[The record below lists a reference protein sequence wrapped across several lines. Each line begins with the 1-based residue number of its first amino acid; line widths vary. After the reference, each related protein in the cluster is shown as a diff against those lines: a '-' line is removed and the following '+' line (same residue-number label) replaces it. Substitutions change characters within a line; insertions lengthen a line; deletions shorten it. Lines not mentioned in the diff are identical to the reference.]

1 MKGKGL
7 IKFFAVVLLIVS
19 IYQLSFTFVAR
30 KVESF
35 AREQAEKP
43 YKHLL
48 DPQYIQQQFGDDKA
62 KAIEFI
68 DSIQS
73 LIKKRERKILDSL
86 RDEIVYNLGFVEFT
100 YMDVKERELNLGL
113 DLRGGMS
120 VTLQVDIPSLVRELA
135 GPRRDTLFDSAFK
148 SALEKYYN
156 GEVRDFIEA
165 FVQEIE
171 QRKPTVRLARY
182 FATRE
187 NKDRITIASTNEEVK
202 QWLQEEADDAFY
214 RTYNIIRTR
223 IDRFGVAQPLIT
235 MDPVRKRI
243 LVELPGVDDPE
254 RVHRI
259 LKATAKLE
267 FWETYENAEV
277 LPYLVD
283 ANDIL
288 RKILTPPSPTE
299 QTQPTLEPAPSL
311 TDTSEELPSLLKEVQ
326 TDTTQETAI
335 TDTSATQKDTTSKI
349 IPDTWQPLYE
359 VLQLAL
365 RQTEAGGQ
373 EALKGPI
380 VGYALGKDTA
390 KVNEYLSKPE
400 VRNVLPRD
408 LWFAWGAKPVSEDN
422 DVYALYAL
430 KSRGPGRQPAL
441 TGDVIVSAYVSFD
454 PVTRRPVVNMEMN
467 QRGAKLWRRLTAE
480 NIGRSIAIVLDGRVY
495 SAPVVE
501 SEIPNGRSVISG
513 SFTVEEARDLATI
526 LESGRLPVSINIVEE
541 EVVGATLG
549 EQSIRAGL
557 TALAIGFVLVVLF
570 TAIYYGTAGIVTI
583 FALLL
588 NVIYVIGVLSALGAT
603 LTLAGLAGL
612 VLTVGMAVDANV
624 IIFERIREEM
634 LKPGKAFRLAVI
646 DGFRKSY
653 WAIIDANV
661 TTLIAGII
669 LLMFGSG
676 PIQGFATVLV
686 IGILSTLFTAVLVV
700 RLIFEWL
707 LEKKETFLN
716 FGKAKFTQAL
726 QNIKV
731 DWLGKRK
738 KAYVFSGILVILSL
752 TAIVIR
758 GFELG
763 VDFLGGHEVVLRFE
777 RPVEVESV
785 RKLLTQSLGKQ
796 PIVRTF
802 GSSNQVKVTTTIMAH
817 SLDPKADSI
826 VLAKIYD
833 GIKDITGE
841 IDYETFVR
849 THVVSIQKIGPVI
862 AEEIRKDAIIAGI
875 LGLLLMFGYIALRFR
890 NWQFG
895 AGAVAAL
902 AHDVIITLGF
912 FAALH
917 GIVPFSL
924 EINQAIIGALLTII
938 GYSINDTVIVFD
950 RIREF
955 IELRGKARFTQII
968 NEAISSTLSRTFI
981 TSLTTLLT
989 VLSLFIFGGEVI
1001 RGFSFA
1007 LLIGILV
1014 GTYSSIFIATPVA
1027 YDLMQRKNKK

>member
-1 MKGKGL
+1 MKGKGF
-7 IKFFAVVLLIVS
+7 IKFFAVLLLIVS

-30 KVESF
+30 KVEKY
-35 AREQAEKP
+35 AREEAEKP

-48 DPQYIQQQFGDDKA
+48 DPQYIQQQFGNDRA

-68 DSIQS
+68 DSIQN
-73 LIKKRERKILDSL
+73 LIKKRERRILDSL
-86 RDEIVYNLGFVEFT
+86 RDEVVYNLGFVEFT

-135 GPRRDTLFDSAFK
+135 GPRRDTLFDQAFK

-171 QRKPTVRLARY
+171 RLKPTVRLARY

-187 NKDRITIASTNEEVK
+187 NKDEITIASTNEEVK
-202 QWLQEEADDAFY
+202 IWLKKEAEDAFY

-223 IDRFGVAQPLIT
+223 IDKFGVAQPLIT
-235 MDPVRKRI
+235 MDPVRMRI

-259 LKATAKLE
+259 LKATARLE
-267 FWETYENAEV
+267 FWETYENSEV
-277 LPYLVD
+277 LPYIIEINEALKKV
-283 ANDIL
+283 
-288 RKILTPPSPTE
+288 LTPPHEIP
-299 QTQPTLEPAPSL
+299 QDQPVLEPAPELSEQTEEEL
-311 TDTSEELPSLLKEVQ
+311 PTLLEEVTTDTSGQ
-326 TDTTQETAI
+326 ATTQDTATTTDTTNQLLPAGWEPLFEVMSPAIRETA
-335 TDTSATQKDTTSKI
+335 A
-349 IPDTWQPLYE
+349 
-359 VLQLAL
+359 
-365 RQTEAGGQ
+365 GQ
-373 EALKGPI
+373 EAQKGPV
-380 VGYALGKDTA
+380 VGYVRGKDTA
-390 KVNEYLSKPE
+390 KVNEYLAIPE
-400 VRNVLPRD
+400 IRNLLPRD
-408 LWFAWGAKPVSEDN
+408 LWFAWSAKPVDEDN
-422 DVYALYAL
+422 DIYALYAL

-441 TGDVIVSAYVSFD
+441 TGEVIVSARPDFD
-454 PVTRRPVVNMEMN
+454 PVTRRPVVLMEMN
-467 QRGAKLWRRLTAE
+467 QRGARLWRRLTAE
-480 NIGRSIAIVLDGRVY
+480 NVGRSIAIVLDDRVY

-501 SEIPNGRSVISG
+501 TEIPSGRSVISG
-513 SFTVEEARDLATI
+513 NFTIEEARDLATI
-526 LESGRLPVSINIVEE
+526 LESGKLPVSINIVEE

-557 TALAIGFVLVVLF
+557 TALAIGFIIVVIF
-570 TAIYYGTAGIVTI
+570 TVIYYGTAGVVTI

-588 NVIYVIGVLSALGAT
+588 NIIYVIGILSALGAT

-669 LLMFGSG
+669 LLIFGSG

-707 LEKKETFLN
+707 LDKKESILN
-716 FGKAKFTQAL
+716 FGKAKFTQIL

-738 KAYVFSGILVILSL
+738 KAYIVSGTFVVLSL
-752 TAIVIR
+752 IAIGIR

-763 VDFLGGHEVVLRFE
+763 VDFLGGHEVVLRFDK
-777 RPVEVESV
+777 PVEVETI
-785 RKLLTQSLGKQ
+785 RKTLSETLGKQ

-802 GSSNQVKVTTTIMAH
+802 GSANQVKVTTTIMAH
-817 SLDPKADSI
+817 SLDPKSDSI
-826 VLAKIYD
+826 VLAKIYE
-833 GIKDITGE
+833 GIKSITGD
-841 IDYETFVR
+841 IDYETFIR

-862 AEEIRKDAIIAGI
+862 AEEIRQDAIIAGI

-902 AHDVIITLGF
+902 AHDVIITLGL

-924 EINQAIIGALLTII
+924 EINQAIIGAILTII

-955 IELRGKARFTQII
+955 IELRGKARFAQII

-989 VLSLFIFGGEVI
+989 ILSLFLFGGEVL

-1007 LLIGILV
+1007 LLIGVLV

-1027 YDLMQRKNKK
+1027 YDLMQRKKK

>member
-1 MKGKGL
+1 MKGKGF
-7 IKFFAVVLLIVS
+7 IKFFAVLLLIVS

-30 KVESF
+30 KIERY
-35 AREQAEKP
+35 AREEAEKP

-48 DPQYIQQQFGDDKA
+48 DPQYVNQKFGDDRS

-68 DSIQS
+68 DSIQN

-86 RDEIVYNLGFVEFT
+86 RNEVVYDLGFVEFT
-100 YMDVKERELNLGL
+100 YIDVKERELNLGL
-113 DLRGGMS
+113 DLQGGMS

-135 GPRRDTLFDSAFK
+135 GPRRDTLFDHAFK

-156 GEVRDFIEA
+156 GEVKDFIEA
-165 FVQEIE
+165 FAQEIE

-187 NKDRITIASTNEEVK
+187 NKDEITIASTNEEVK
-202 QWLQEEADDAFY
+202 AWLQKEAEDAFY

-223 IDRFGVAQPLIT
+223 IDKFGVAQPLIT
-235 MDPVRKRI
+235 MDPVRMRI

-259 LKATAKLE
+259 LKATARLE
-267 FWETYENAEV
+267 FWETYENSEV
-277 LPYLVD
+277 IPYIIEINEALKKV
-283 ANDIL
+283 
-288 RKILTPPSPTE
+288 LTPPQSIPQDQPALEPTPEISE
-299 QTQPTLEPAPSL
+299 QT
-311 TDTSEELPSLLKEVQ
+311 EELPTLLEEVS
-326 TDTTQETAI
+326 TDTTTQDTSGATDAANQILPTGWEPLFEVMSPAIRETA
-335 TDTSATQKDTTSKI
+335 A
-349 IPDTWQPLYE
+349 
-359 VLQLAL
+359 
-365 RQTEAGGQ
+365 GQ
-373 EALKGPI
+373 EAQKGPI
-380 VGYALGKDTA
+380 VGYARGKDTA
-390 KVNEYLSKPE
+390 KVNKYLSLPE
-400 VRNVLPRD
+400 IRNLLPRD
-408 LWFAWGAKPVSEDN
+408 LWFAWSAKPADENN
-422 DVYALYAL
+422 DIYALYAL

-441 TGDVIVSAYVSFD
+441 TGDVIVSSRPDFD
-454 PVTRRPVVNMEMN
+454 PVTRRPIVTMEMN
-467 QRGAKLWRRLTAE
+467 QRGARLWRRLTAE
-480 NIGRSIAIVLDGRVY
+480 NIGRSIAIVLDDRVY

-501 SEIPNGRSVISG
+501 TEIPSGKSVISG
-513 SFTVEEARDLATI
+513 NFTVDEARDLATI
-526 LESGRLPVSINIVEE
+526 LESGKLPVSINIIEE

-549 EQSIRAGL
+549 EQSIKAGL
-557 TALAIGFVLVVLF
+557 TALAIGFIIVVIF
-570 TAIYYGTAGIVTI
+570 TIIYYGTAGVVTI

-588 NVIYVIGVLSALGAT
+588 NIIYVIGVLSALGAT

-669 LLMFGSG
+669 LLIFGSG

-707 LEKKETFLN
+707 LEKKESILN
-716 FGKAKFTQAL
+716 LGKAKFTQKL
-726 QNIKV
+726 QSIRV

-738 KAYVFSGILVILSL
+738 TAYIVSGTFIVISL
-752 TAIVIR
+752 IAIGIR

-763 VDFLGGHEVVLRFE
+763 VDFLGGHEVVLRFDK
-777 RPVEVESV
+777 PVGVETI
-785 RKLLTQSLGKQ
+785 RKTLGETLGKQ

-802 GSSNQVKVTTTIMAH
+802 GSANQVKVTTTIMAH
-817 SLDPKADSI
+817 SLDPKTDSI
-826 VLAKIYD
+826 VLTKIYE
-833 GIKDITGE
+833 GIKSITGD
-841 IDYETFVR
+841 IDHETFIR

-862 AEEIRKDAIIAGI
+862 AEEIRQDAIIAGI
-875 LGLLLMFGYIALRFR
+875 LGLLLMFGYIAFRFR

-902 AHDVIITLGF
+902 THDVIITLGI
-912 FAALH
+912 FATLH
-917 GIVPFSL
+917 GIVPFAL
-924 EINQAIIGALLTII
+924 EINQAIIGAILTII

-955 IELRGKARFTQII
+955 IELRGKARFSQII
-968 NEAISSTLSRTFI
+968 NEAISSTLSRTLI

-989 VLSLFIFGGEVI
+989 IFSLFLFGGEVL

-1007 LLIGILV
+1007 LLIGVLV
-1014 GTYSSIFIATPVA
+1014 GTYSSVFIATPVA
-1027 YDLMQRKNKK
+1027 YDLMQRNKK

>member
-1 MKGKGL
+1 MKGKGF
-7 IKFFAVVLLIVS
+7 IKFFAVLLLIVS

-30 KVESF
+30 KVEKY
-35 AREQAEKP
+35 AREEAEKP

-48 DPQYIQQQFGDDKA
+48 DPQYIQQQFGDDRA

-68 DSIQS
+68 DSIQN
-73 LIKKRERKILDSL
+73 LIKKRERRILDSL
-86 RDEIVYNLGFVEFT
+86 RDEVVYDLGFVEFT
-100 YMDVKERELNLGL
+100 YLDVKERELNLGL

-135 GPRRDTLFDSAFK
+135 GPRRDTLFDHAFK
-148 SALEKYYN
+148 VTLEKYYN
-156 GEVRDFIEA
+156 GEVEDFIEA

-171 QRKPTVRLARY
+171 RRKPTVRLARY

-187 NKDRITIASTNEEVK
+187 NKDEITIASTNEEVK
-202 QWLQEEADDAFY
+202 IWLKKEAEDAFY

-223 IDRFGVAQPLIT
+223 IDKFGVAQPLIT
-235 MDPVRKRI
+235 MDPVRMRI

-259 LKATAKLE
+259 LKATARLE
-267 FWETYENAEV
+267 FWETYENAEII
-277 LPYLVD
+277 PYLVD
-283 ANDIL
+283 VNEVL
-288 RKILTPPSPTE
+288 KKVLTPPTKVE
-299 QTQPTLEPAPSL
+299 QEQPVLEPAPDLQAPESTEEVPSL
-311 TDTSEELPSLLKEVQ
+311 LEESESSTDTNTQQIAQDTSSVTDTSF
-326 TDTTQETAI
+326 
-335 TDTSATQKDTTSKI
+335 
-349 IPDTWQPLYE
+349 IPEGWEPLYE
-359 VLQLAL
+359 VMGLAI
-365 RQTEAGGQ
+365 RQTAEGQ
-373 EALKGPI
+373 EAQKGPV
-380 VGYALGKDTA
+380 VGYVRGKDTA
-390 KVNEYLSKPE
+390 KVNDYLSIPE
-400 VRNVLPRD
+400 VKNILPRD
-408 LWFAWGAKPVSEDN
+408 LWFAWSAKPVDEDGN
-422 DVYALYAL
+422 IYALYAL

-441 TGDVIVSAYVSFD
+441 TGDVIVSARVDFD
-454 PVTRRPVVNMEMN
+454 PVTRRPVVMMEMN
-467 QRGAKLWRRLTAE
+467 QRGARLWRRLTAE
-480 NIGRSIAIVLDGRVY
+480 NIGKSIAIVLDDRVY

-513 SFTVEEARDLATI
+513 NFTIEEARDLATI
-526 LESGRLPVSINIVEE
+526 LESGKLPVSINIVEE

-557 TALAIGFVLVVLF
+557 TALAIGFIIVVIF
-570 TAIYYGTAGIVTI
+570 TIFYYGTAGVVTI

-588 NVIYVIGVLSALGAT
+588 NIIYVIGILSALGAT

-634 LKPGKAFRLAVI
+634 LKPGKSFRLAVI

-669 LLMFGSG
+669 LLIFGSG

-700 RLIFEWL
+700 RLIFEWIL
-707 LEKKETFLN
+707 DKKESILN
-716 FGKAKFTQAL
+716 FGKAKFTQIL

-738 KAYVFSGILVILSL
+738 KAYIVSGTLVVLSL
-752 TAIVIR
+752 IAIGIR

-763 VDFLGGHEVVLRFE
+763 VDFLGGHEIVLRFDK
-777 RPVEVESV
+777 PVEVETI
-785 RKLLTQSLGKQ
+785 RKELTETLGKQ

-802 GSSNQVKVTTTIMAH
+802 GSANQVKVTTTIMAH

-826 VLAKIYD
+826 VLAKIYE
-833 GIKDITGE
+833 GIKSITGE
-841 IDYETFVR
+841 IDYETFIR

-862 AEEIRKDAIIAGI
+862 AEEIRQDAIIAGI

-895 AGAVAAL
+895 VGAVAAL
-902 AHDVIITLGF
+902 AHDVTITLGF

-924 EINQAIIGALLTII
+924 EINQAIIGAILTII

-955 IELRGKARFTQII
+955 LELRGRSRFAQVI
-968 NEAISSTLSRTFI
+968 NEAISSTLSRTLI

-989 VLSLFIFGGEVI
+989 ILSLFLFGGEVL

-1007 LLIGILV
+1007 LLIGVLV

-1027 YDLMQRKNKK
+1027 YDLMRRKKK

>member
-1 MKGKGL
+1 MKGKGF
-7 IKFFAVVLLIVS
+7 IKFFAVLLLIVS

-30 KVESF
+30 KVEQY
-35 AREQAEKP
+35 AREEAEKP

-48 DPQYIQQQFGDDKA
+48 DQQYIQQKFGDDKA

-68 DSIQS
+68 DSIQN

-86 RDEIVYNLGFVEFT
+86 RDEVVYDLGFVEFT
-100 YMDVKERELNLGL
+100 YIDVKERELNLGL

-120 VTLQVDIPSLVRELA
+120 VTLQVDVPSLVRELA
-135 GPRRDTLFDSAFK
+135 GPRRDTLFNEAFK
-148 SALEKYYN
+148 AALEKYYN
-156 GEVRDFIEA
+156 GEVKDFIDA

-182 FATRE
+182 FASRE
-187 NKDRITIASTNEEVK
+187 NKDEITIASTNEEVK
-202 QWLQEEADDAFY
+202 AWLQKEAEDAFY

-223 IDRFGVAQPLIT
+223 IDKFGVAQPLIT
-235 MDPVRKRI
+235 MDPVRMRI

-259 LKATAKLE
+259 LKATARLE
-267 FWETYENAEV
+267 FWETYENSEV
-277 LPYLVD
+277 IPYIFEINEELK
-283 ANDIL
+283 
-288 RKILTPPSPTE
+288 KILTPPQSVP
-299 QTQPTLEPAPSL
+299 QDQPVLEPAPELSEQ
-311 TDTSEELPSLLKEVQ
+311 TEELPSLLEEV
-326 TDTTQETAI
+326 A
-335 TDTSATQKDTTSKI
+335 TDTSAQTTAQDTSVATDTTNQLL
-349 IPDTWQPLYE
+349 PTGWEPLFE
-359 VLQLAL
+359 VMSPAI
-365 RQTEAGGQ
+365 RETAAGQ
-373 EALKGPI
+373 EAQKGPI
-380 VGYALGKDTA
+380 VGYARGKDTA
-390 KVNEYLSKPE
+390 KVNEYLSLPE
-400 VRNVLPRD
+400 IRNMLPRD
-408 LWFAWGAKPVSEDN
+408 LWFAWSAKPIDENSDI
-422 DVYALYAL
+422 YALYAL
-430 KSRGPGRQPAL
+430 KSRGPGKQPAL
-441 TGDVIVSAYVSFD
+441 TGEVIVSARPDFD

-467 QRGAKLWRRLTAE
+467 QRGARLWRRLTAE
-480 NIGRSIAIVLDGRVY
+480 NIGKSIAIVLDDRVY

-501 SEIPNGRSVISG
+501 TEIPSGRSVISG
-513 SFTVEEARDLATI
+513 NFTVEEARDLATI
-526 LESGRLPVSINIVEE
+526 LESGKLPVSINIVEE

-549 EQSIRAGL
+549 EQSIKAGL
-557 TALAIGFVLVVLF
+557 TALVIGFIVVVIF
-570 TAIYYGTAGIVTI
+570 TIIYYGTAGVVTI

-588 NVIYVIGVLSALGAT
+588 NIIYVIGILSALGAT

-669 LLMFGSG
+669 LLIFGSG

-686 IGILSTLFTAVLVV
+686 IGILSTLFTAVLIV

-707 LEKKETFLN
+707 LNKKESILN
-716 FGKAKFTQAL
+716 FGKAKFTQII
-726 QNIKV
+726 QSIKV

-738 KAYVFSGILVILSL
+738 KAYIVSGVLIVLSL
-752 TAIVIR
+752 IAIGIR

-763 VDFLGGHEVVLRFE
+763 VDFLGGHEVVLRFDK
-777 RPVEVESV
+777 PVEVETI
-785 RKLLTQSLGKQ
+785 RKTLNETIGKQ

-802 GSSNQVKVTTTIMAH
+802 GSANQVKVTTTIMAH

-826 VLAKIYD
+826 VLAKIYE
-833 GIKDITGE
+833 GIKLITGE
-841 IDYETFVR
+841 IDYETFIR

-862 AEEIRKDAIIAGI
+862 AEEIRQDAIIAGI

-902 AHDVIITLGF
+902 AHDVIITLGL
-912 FAALH
+912 FASLH

-955 IELRGKARFTQII
+955 IELRGKARFSQII
-968 NEAISSTLSRTFI
+968 NEAISNTLSRTLV

-989 VLSLFIFGGEVI
+989 ILSLFLFGGEVL

-1007 LLIGILV
+1007 LLIGVLV
-1014 GTYSSIFIATPVA
+1014 GTYSSVFIATPVA
-1027 YDLMQRKNKK
+1027 YDLMQRKKK